1 MRELTLA
8 LAPSWQGDPAL
19 RELQRVN
26 GLALDRLDEDVRL
39 WLDQFRIETATVGLA
54 VWERA
59 VGIETDL
66 TLSPDWRRAK
76 VKAKLQGLGVTT
88 AEVICAIV
96 ERFTGGVATLQEG
109 VDKHTFRVT
118 VEGVVNQPENMAV
131 MRHSVTEV
139 KPAHLAHEYALRY
152 QSGRLAAGCG
162 MAAQEVKRYHYS
174 LEGKT

>member
-1 MRELTLA
+1 MRDLTLA
-8 LAPSWQGDPAL
+8 LAPSWRGDPAL
-19 RELQRVN
+19 REIQRVN
-26 GLALDRLDEDVRL
+26 GLALDRLDEDVRV
-39 WLDQFRIETATVGLA
+39 WLDQFRIETATAGLA
-54 VWERA
+54 MWERA

-66 TLSPDWRRAK
+66 TLSLDWRRAK

-88 AEVICAIV
+88 DKVICAIV

-118 VEGVVNQPENMAV
+118 VDGVINQPENMEV

-152 QSGRLAAGCG
+152 QSGRLAVGCG
-162 MAAQEVKRYHYS
+162 MAVQEVKQYHYS